1 MCGRF
6 AATTDPARLARYLHA
21 VDETGTADHA
31 SNHAPSYAPNYN
43 VAPTARVAT
52 VVSESAAR
60 RLRLMVWGFE
70 PPWADRGPNR
80 GPNRG
85 RSKPLINA
93 RAETLTT
100 SPAFRSAAARRRCLV
115 PMDGYYE
122 WKPSPDPLA
131 GKRKTPYFFFRS
143 DGEPLLVAGLWSD
156 AGFTVVTTGAVGD
169 FAEVHDRM
177 PLVLG
182 PACWDRWLDPEQPAP
197 AEVLAAG
204 PQVGGLAMRE
214 VSTLVNRVANNG
226 PELIAPVAVGPRAI
240 GSEQGALFDPAS
252 ERTSHDRG

>member
-6 AATTDPARLARYLHA
+6 AVSTDPARLARHLHA
-21 VDETGTADHA
+21 VDETGTPD
-31 SNHAPSYAPNYN
+31 YAPNYN

-52 VVSESAAR
+52 VLSESAAR

-70 PPWADRGPNR
+70 PPWA
-80 GPNRG
+80 NRG

-100 SPAFRSAAARRRCLV
+100 SPAFRSAAAHRRCLV

-122 WKPSPDPLA
+122 WQPSADPLA
-131 GKRKTPYFFFRS
+131 GKRKTPYFFFRP
-143 DGEPLLVAGLWSD
+143 DGEPLLVAGLWSA
-156 AGFTVVTTGAVGD
+156 AGFTLVTTGAVGD
-169 FAEVHDRM
+169 FARVHDRM
-177 PLVLG
+177 PLLVG
-182 PACWDRWLDPEQPAP
+182 EGDWDRWLDPEQPAP

-226 PELIAPVAVGPRAI
+226 PELIEAVTAGQRAL
-240 GSEQGALFDPAS
+240 GSEQGVLFDPAS